1 VNPSHHSVRSS
12 PRVQPVQRYRIPCS
26 CSAAAVV
33 GAGQAGGVVSCPGCG
48 GSLPVPRL
56 RDLGPYAEAGPAP
69 AGPRSRRGRGLL
81 LTGLAIVVG
90 SAATALAVERYAAA
104 VVERLPDEP
113 TIRTGVGQADT
124 KTIYEV
130 WKMMRQAGVNRGP
143 LPDEIHAQRTAVST
157 ERIARLLWITAAGGA
172 ALALVGL
179 GRGLLSGSGNG
190 GRLPREGA

>member
-1 VNPSHHSVRSS
+1 MNSAQHSVRSS
-12 PRVQPVQRYRIPCS
+12 PRVQPVQRYRIPCD

-33 GAGQAGGVVSCPGCG
+33 GAGQAGGVVACPGCG
-48 GSLPVPRL
+48 SSLAVPRL
-56 RDLGPYAEAGPAP
+56 RDLGPYAEAAPGPVV
-69 AGPRSRRGRGLL
+69 PRSRRGRGLL
-81 LTGLAIVVG
+81 LTGLAIAVG
-90 SAATALAVERYAAA
+90 SAVTALAVERYAAA

-157 ERIARLLWITAAGGA
+157 ERIARLLWITAAGGT

-179 GRGLLSGSGNG
+179 SRGLLSGAGKG
-190 GRLPREGA
+190 GRPPRESA